1 MEQEECIL
9 KLRGKNF
16 HDVFDANC
24 LKFWRKSTVQIIK
37 DENTYVTGFIIYRR
51 VQNLEYKIEKIS
63 PAWESISTWEPKL
76 CSSVQIYWAWR
87 HGKSLCQG
95 RTP

>member
-37 DENTYVTGFIIYRR
+37 DENTYVTGFIIYR
-51 VQNLEYKIEKIS
+51 K
-63 PAWESISTWEPKL
+63 
-76 CSSVQIYWAWR
+76 SS
-87 HGKSLCQG
+87 KS
-95 RTP
+95 RI